1 MTQPPPH
8 GPQQPPPPGWGPPP
22 GQPYPGPYGP
32 PPPKKGMGAGAII
45 AIVLGSIVGVIVLL
59 AILGAL
65 IGDDDKTKPRA
76 TPTTRTPTVAPTTAP
91 TTAPTKKTATPPAK
105 PTTPAGYPDGD
116 YIIGED
122 IPPGTYQT
130 PGAEAGAFELCM
142 VSTKPTADGVFP
154 QLKSANK
161 DERIIITLAKKDGV
175 LSISG
180 CEPLTRRK

>member
-1 MTQPPPH
+1 MNQPPY
-8 GPQQPPPPGWGPPP
+8 GPPQHPPGH
-22 GQPYPGPYGP
+22 YYGPYGP
-32 PPPKKGMGAGAII
+32 PPKKRMGAGAIV
-45 AIVLGSIVGVIVLL
+45 AIVFGSIVGVLV
-59 AILGAL
+59 L
-65 IGDDDKTKPRA
+65 IGIIESALGTDTKG
-76 TPTTRTPTVAPTTAP
+76 APQAAPSSTTAP
-91 TTAPTKKTATPPAK
+91 KTKTPARKTDPPATK
-105 PTTPAGYPDGD
+105 PAGYADGD

-130 PGAEAGAFELCM
+130 VGAQAGAFEFCM

-161 DERIIITLAKKDGV
+161 DERIIITIAAKDGI